1 MNTNTNTNPEHNNDS
16 NTVNPEVIVEKK
28 KRGRKKTIKTDVV
41 LPNPSSD
48 DTATN
53 VTEKKIRKRR
63 SKKNM
68 ALANA
73 NINSIE
79 STDLIIEVVPGVKVR
94 KRRVCKSKNNKNGEI
109 NTDTN
114 VIIDSTNPETHPPE
128 EKVVKKRGRK
138 PKGGKI
144 ITQKLEENNNN
155 NEIPNIILHLKCS
168 LNDIKSK
175 NSDNQNCDELEQS
188 EIQSYNN

>member
-1 MNTNTNTNPEHNNDS
+1 MNTNTNANTNTNTNTDPIITTTTINPNNES
-16 NTVNPEVIVEKK
+16 NAVNMLYESSNQNLVNPEVIVEKK

-94 KRRVCKSKNNKNGEI
+94 KRRVCKSKRYMDKLLT
-109 NTDTN
+109 NTRR
-114 VIIDSTNPETHPPE
+114 E
-128 EKVVKKRGRK
+128 
-138 PKGGKI
+138 
-144 ITQKLEENNNN
+144 
-155 NEIPNIILHLKCS
+155 
-168 LNDIKSK
+168 
-175 NSDNQNCDELEQS
+175 
-188 EIQSYNN
+188 SYTK